1 MFCFFIRRIMD
12 DAVNEDLRMIHA
24 RWLARLAETQQEHD
38 NFNNSVYLRDVIV
51 AEYGEIPHPPRYM
64 LSGGEVA
71 FMRGELRFVP
81 NTNNLIAQNWDFGT
95 PLVKRDDVSGGVY
108 WYVYNNK
115 NEAAVIDCE
124 GITHK
129 FPIKQ
134 LIVRPDDID
143 HVVARNMNIQNE

>member
-1 MFCFFIRRIMD
+1 MRVAYLVTYGYRLHMSVD
-12 DAVNEDLRMIHA
+12 DGVRAHSA
-24 RWLARLAETQQEHD
+24 C
-38 NFNNSVYLRDVIV
+38 
-51 AEYGEIPHPPRYM
+51 
-64 LSGGEVA
+64 
-71 FMRGELRFVP
+71 
-81 NTNNLIAQNWDFGT
+81 
-95 PLVKRDDVSGGVY
+95 GVY